1 MPYTTLAL
9 GLTLTIPTVGTRN
22 WGTLMLSTTWTKVS
36 QHTHTGAG
44 DGNKI
49 GTAALENNAVTKT
62 QLSANLALTQAATL
76 IPAGNQA
83 INFNLGNVQKIDLGV
98 AAGDITV
105 TTANEIEGGH
115 YKLFII
121 QGAVARAITW
131 PANFKWV
138 SGTAPVISIV
148 NDAID
153 KIELYYDGTNFYCDF
168 NLAYS

>member
-9 GLTLTIPTVGTRN
+9 GLTLTIPTPGTRN
-22 WGTLMLSTTWTKVS
+22 WGAVMGSTTWTKIS
-36 QHTHTGAG
+36 NHAHTGAG

-76 IPAGNQA
+76 IPAGDQLVD
-83 INFNLGNVQKIDLGV
+83 FNLGNIQKIDLGV
-98 AAGDITV
+98 AAADITV
-105 TTANEIEGGH
+105 TTANEVEGGH

-121 QGAVARAITW
+121 QGPVARLITW

-138 SGTAPVISIV
+138 GGTAPVISV
-148 NDAID
+148 GNDQID
-153 KIELYYDGTNFYCDF
+153 KIELYYDGTDFYCDF